1 MPSGIVIVQTS
12 FYYIVFQHNLVNRTD
27 NICDES
33 GFKNRLK
40 NCILKLRE
48 VALD

>member
-1 MPSGIVIVQTS
+1 MPSGIAIVQTS

-27 NICDES
+27 NICDENGYKS
-33 GFKNRLK
+33 GLK
-40 NCILKLRE
+40 YCILKLRE